1 MACYEA
7 KGKWEK
13 TKRVK
18 RRVVEMRILC
28 SLLEKTHQEI
38 LTTKVRFVDDTAP
51 LTTSASSLEHLTMR
65 LDETSKKIEMK
76 MEDLLCFLNKI

>member
-38 LTTKVRFVDDTAP
+38 LTTKVTREWTQEIFIHPKGSLAEGGFKP
-51 LTTSASSLEHLTMR
+51 LTI
-65 LDETSKKIEMK
+65 K
-76 MEDLLCFLNKI
+76 